1 MILRELIVNEN
12 LIYFANPP
20 KLYDGER
27 TRPCLRA
34 RLSSSFTHPSAVP
47 NGRRSLV
54 PM

>member
-1 MILRELIVNEN
+1 MNLRELIVNEN
-12 LIYFANPP
+12 LIFVNPP

-34 RLSSSFTHPSAVP
+34 RLRSSFTHPSAVP